1 MLIKI
6 VRQYNERRGGHR
18 NPDPRGF
25 FRRCWKGTPDPKSG
39 SFTIRDASNLRIL
52 KQYED
57 PRSYRFSYQR
67 RTPSR
72 CRLSLSLCR
81 LSLCLQSEQVKS
93 EHAYIYYQIR
103 CMQQGL
109 NLRCS
114 IRRTDYE
121 SVAFDHSAM
130 HAVAILSIKTLN
142 CKNLKDRK
150 WHTATVDKFK
160 N

>member
-1 MLIKI
+1 MATGCIACNAKG
-6 VRQYNERRGGHR
+6 QRGGPYKTLKTQETIASR
-18 NPDPRGF
+18 
-25 FRRCWKGTPDPKSG
+25 
-39 SFTIRDASNLRIL
+39 IRDVSPHFAG
-52 KQYED
+52 K
-57 PRSYRFSYQR
+57 
-67 RTPSR
+67 
-72 CRLSLSLCR
+72 
-81 LSLCLQSEQVKS
+81 VKN
-93 EHAYIYYQIR
+93 EHTYIYYKIR

-130 HAVAILSIKTLN
+130 HAVAILSIKTIN

-150 WHTATVDKFK
+150 WHTVTVDKFI